1 MRDAIA
7 RGLVSLGDLIA
18 KTPSEQAQVCE
29 KGSRADRQKI
39 ARGEL
44 CNGLFCVDTISKML
58 NALFVARHRVQY
70 EANND
75 GQGAIDIAATEIGF
89 MLEHNSDES
98 GFIFGNHAGSGF
110 REALL
115 PSLHDEREYVDWL
128 LFERDGGPYYCC
140 EACTGTYV
148 PDKHNYCM
156 GATLCEL
163 ALPPLNTASS

>member
-29 KGSRADRQKI
+29 KGSRAVRQKI

-58 NALFVARHRVQY
+58 DALMMARHRIQH
-70 EANND
+70 EAKHD

-89 MLEHNSDES
+89 MLEHNSDAS
-98 GFIFGNHAGSGF
+98 GFIFGNHAGTGF
-110 REALL
+110 RVATNRKELDIE
-115 PSLHDEREYVDWL
+115 HIDWL
-128 LFERDGGPYYCC
+128 LGRDGGPYYCC

-148 PDKHNYCM
+148 PDKHNYCIND
-156 GATLCEL
+156 TLCEEVREK
-163 ALPPLNTASS
+163 